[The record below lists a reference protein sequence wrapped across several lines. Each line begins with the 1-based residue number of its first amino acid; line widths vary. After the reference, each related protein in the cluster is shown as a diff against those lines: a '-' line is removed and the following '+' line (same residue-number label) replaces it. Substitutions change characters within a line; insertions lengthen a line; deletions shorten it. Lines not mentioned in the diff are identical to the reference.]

1 MNTYNTLLQMGN
13 ASVVGHKGAK
23 QATEH
28 LFKLL
33 TGILQL
39 EPEKEGF
46 RVEIIDDNIYRW
58 KVWLFNFSPEIQ
70 LR

>member
-1 MNTYNTLLQMGN
+1 MGN

-23 QATEH
+23 QTTEH

-46 RVEIIDDNIYRW
+46 RVETVDDNIYRW
-58 KVWLFNFSPEIQ
+58 KVWLFNFAPEIP